1 MYIQTNAVILTLV
14 GAASALV
21 ARFPIVPVPETLIQY
36 QRWCPVCDTVA
47 MNYKCINA
55 GSSCQASVFMPP
67 AEDVDGCTASCS
79 STCQL
84 SYVANSDYGYTC
96 NATLTNSN

>member
-1 MYIQTNAVILTLV
+1 MKTATFILSIV

-21 ARFPIVPVPETLIQY
+21 ARSPVGTETLIEY

-47 MNYKCINA
+47 MNYKCISA
-55 GSSCQASVFMPP
+55 GASCQSINFMPP
-67 AEDVDGCTASCS
+67 ATDGAECTAACS
-79 STCQL
+79 AQCQL

-96 NATLTNSN
+96 NATIAKTTR